1 MARVLAAQGQAISAL
16 ALHDRAI
23 ALRNELLNNPEL
35 WAEQRRL
42 IRGLSIVLASSAE
55 SSVLLMKF
63 DRATEHIN
71 RAIRNRSEKVLAKSP
86 LHVETRWMLADH
98 LRLKGMIELQAGRG
112 KDAVLLLRDAVAR
125 FRTDFQE
132 DTELSRNI
140 RSLVVG
146 LGGLVTALEASGSFH
161 EALVTV
167 REGVVLAAQADER
180 NATSMATRND
190 LHRMRQIQSCLE
202 QQTITAVRLCSL
214 VWMPLNKIRQD
225 AGNVVTKHSV
235 SFR

>member
-71 RAIRNRSEKVLAKSP
+71 RAIEIEANSWRNRLYTSKLDGCSP
-86 LHVETRWMLADH
+86 
-98 LRLKGMIELQAGRG
+98 I
-112 KDAVLLLRDAVAR
+112 
-125 FRTDFQE
+125 
-132 DTELSRNI
+132 
-140 RSLVVG
+140 
-146 LGGLVTALEASGSFH
+146 
-161 EALVTV
+161 
-167 REGVVLAAQADER
+167 
-180 NATSMATRND
+180 TSA
-190 LHRMRQIQSCLE
+190 
-202 QQTITAVRLCSL
+202 
-214 VWMPLNKIRQD
+214 
-225 AGNVVTKHSV
+225 
-235 SFR
+235 